1 MSIRLQSADL
11 ETPEFAALMDAHAAL
26 MLSQSPPG
34 SCHFLALDALRADDI
49 TAWEMRDGGTLVGC
63 GALKHLSATHGEL
76 KSMHTLD
83 SYRGQGLGAKMLEHI
98 IAEARQRG
106 YQRLSLE
113 TGSMD
118 GFIPSR
124 KLYQRYGFEVCAPFG
139 AYVEDPYSV
148 FMSCAL

>member
-1 MSIRLQSADL
+1 M
-11 ETPEFAALMDAHAAL
+11 
-26 MLSQSPPG
+26 
-34 SCHFLALDALRADDI
+34 
-49 TAWEMRDGGTLVGC
+49 GC

-83 SYRGQGLGAKMLEHI
+83 SYRGQGLGAKMLEHT

-124 KLYQRYGFEVCAPFG
+124 KLYRRFGFEVCAPFG
-139 AYVEDPYSV
+139 TYVEDPYSV
-148 FMSCAL
+148 FMTRAL

>member
-34 SCHFLALDALRADDI
+34 SCHFLALDALHADDI
-49 TAWEMRDGGTLVGC
+49 TAWEMRDGETLVGC

-76 KSMHTLD
+76 KSMHTLA
-83 SYRGQGLGAKMLEHI
+83 SHRGAGLGRRMLEHI

-106 YQRLSLE
+106 YRRLSLE

-124 KLYQRYGFEVCAPFG
+124 RLYTAFGFEICLPF
-139 AYVEDPYSV
+139 ADYVEDPYSV
-148 FMSCAL
+148 FMTRAL

>member
-11 ETPEFAALMDAHAAL
+11 ETPEFAALMDIHAAL
-26 MLSQSPPG
+26 MLSLSPPG
-34 SCHFLALDALRADDI
+34 SCHFLALEALKADTI
-49 TAWEMRDGGTLVGC
+49 TTWEMRDGDKLVGC

-76 KSMHTLD
+76 KSMHTLE
-83 SYRGQGLGAKMLEHI
+83 SYRGAGLGRKMLEHI
-98 IAEARQRG
+98 IAEAHQRG

-124 KLYQRYGFEVCAPFG
+124 QLYTAFGFEVCPPF
-139 AYVEDPYSV
+139 ADYIEDPYSV
-148 FMSCAL
+148 FMTRAL